1 MTRRRLEMLRTVLT
15 DQMWNRLK
23 ALLPPE
29 RGRWGRPAKNNRLIL
44 EGILWIHRTSAPW
57 RDLPEAFGPWQT
69 VYSRFRRWT
78 QAGIWHQVLD
88 VLKRVNDATM
98 YMIDSTYIKAHQ
110 HAAGAKGGPRARR
123 WVVPE
128 AA

>member
-1 MTRRRLEMLRTVLT
+1 MPRTLLT
-15 DQMWNRLK
+15 DGMWNRLK
-23 ALLPPE
+23 DLLPPE

-69 VYSRFRRWT
+69 VYTRFRRWT
-78 QAGIWHQVLD
+78 RAGIWHQVLD
-88 VLKRVNDATM
+88 VLKRAHDATL

-110 HAAGAKGGPRARR
+110 HAAGAKGGLRARP
-123 WVVPE
+123 WAAPE